1 MAQPEGRKEG
11 RCTHRIL
18 VGKLERERQRD
29 YLKV

>member
-1 MAQPEGRKEG
+1 MAQVEEI
-11 RCTHRIL
+11 RCTHRDL